1 MENDRRKWS
10 KREIIAA
17 LNLYYKIPFS
27 KTVKSNPKIIALAK
41 LINRT
46 PSAVAMKLGN
56 FGSFDPELKNK
67 NIYGLKNS
75 GKLDKE
81 IWDKYYNNL
90 ENLAIDSEQI
100 LANYNNVSI
109 EKMLNLNIHENA
121 EGKEKEVIIKQRV
134 GQSFFRQTIL
144 GIYDY
149 KCCVSGLSQGCF
161 LEACHISG
169 WSKDISNRLN
179 PTNGICLNLL
189 LHKAF
194 DEYIISITPDYKLVV
209 NTDKL
214 IAQTELEK
222 NTIENLF
229 LAHNNKKINLP
240 DKFKPDRNFLEVH
253 YDEFRR
259 Q

>member
-1 MENDRRKWS
+1 
-10 KREIIAA
+10 
-17 LNLYYKIPFS
+17 
-27 KTVKSNPKIIALAK
+27 
-41 LINRT
+41 
-46 PSAVAMKLGN
+46 MKLGN

-75 GKLDKE
+75 SKLDKE

-100 LANYNNVSI
+100 LADYNNVSI
-109 EKMLNLNIHENA
+109 EKMLNLNIYGNI
-121 EGKEKEVIIKQRV
+121 EGKEKEVIIKQRA
-134 GQSFFRQTIL
+134 GQSFFHQTIL

-149 KCCVSGLSQGCF
+149 KCCISGLSQSCF

-169 WSKDISNRLN
+169 WSKDIGNRLN

-194 DEYIISITPDYKLVV
+194 DKYIISITPDYKLVV
-209 NTDKL
+209 NTYKL
-214 IAQTELEK
+214 IAQTKLEK

-229 LAHNNKKINLP
+229 LIHNNKEINLP
-240 DKFKPDRNFLEVH
+240 DKFKPNRNFLEEH
-253 YDEFRR
+253 YDKFRR